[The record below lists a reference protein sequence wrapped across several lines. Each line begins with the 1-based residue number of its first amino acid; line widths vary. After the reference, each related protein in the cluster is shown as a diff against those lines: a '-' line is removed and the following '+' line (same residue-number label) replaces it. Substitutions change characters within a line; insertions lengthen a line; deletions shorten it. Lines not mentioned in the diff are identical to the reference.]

1 LCSWAGALDEEALM
15 LRIVGIGGG
24 TGLPLLLRGLARRAQ
39 SEPDLC
45 LTGIVCVTDDG
56 GSSGR
61 LRRLFPLPALGDIRN
76 CLLGLARP
84 GSFWT
89 EILPYRFTHGRG
101 LSGHALGNLILT
113 ALCQRTGSLRK
124 AVDVVAESMGL
135 AGTVL
140 PATEVSATLVASSRD
155 GRRVRGECAISAAR
169 MIVERVWLD
178 PPSPLPA
185 RGVLESLD
193 AADAIVLGP
202 GSLFTSVIPPLLVQ
216 GVADAIRRSPA
227 TRIYVCNLMGQP
239 GETDGF
245 TAVDH
250 VRAVLDVLGP
260 GAIDACLLNTRRP
273 RGAMARRYLAMG
285 AKVVAVDAA
294 AVRALGPASVEAD
307 LFAQAG
313 RKARH
318 DADALS
324 RLVVDLARKCRL
336 SAGSRT
342 RASNAEGRRP
352 CAESSAT

>member
-1 LCSWAGALDEEALM
+1 M

-24 TGLPLLLRGLARRAQ
+24 TGLPLLLRGLARLAKA
-39 SEPDLC
+39 EDLC

-61 LRRLFPLPALGDIRN
+61 LRRVFPLPALGDIRN
-76 CLLGLARP
+76 CLVGLARP
-84 GSFWT
+84 GSLWS
-89 EILPYRFTHGRG
+89 ELLPYRFSHGRG

-140 PATEVSATLVASSRD
+140 PATEASATLMAGDRH
-155 GRRVRGECAISAAR
+155 GRRIRGESAISSAR
-169 MIVERVWLD
+169 IAIDQIWLD
-178 PPSPLPA
+178 PPSPAPA
-185 RGVLESLD
+185 RGVLESLG

-202 GSLFTSVIPPLLVQ
+202 GSLFTSVIPPLLVA
-216 GVADAIRRSPA
+216 GVAEAIRRSA
-227 TRIYVCNLMGQP
+227 AVRVYVCNLMDQP

-260 GAIDACLLNTRRP
+260 GAIDACLLNTRTP
-273 RGAMARRYLAMG
+273 RAPMARRYLAMG
-285 AKVVAVDAA
+285 AKVVAADAE
-294 AVRALGPASVEAD
+294 AVRTLGPAPIQAD
-307 LFAQAG
+307 LFSDEG

-318 DADALS
+318 DSDVLA
-324 RLVVDLARKCRL
+324 RLVVDLARSGRAR
-336 SAGSRT
+336 AG
-342 RASNAEGRRP
+342 GRIGSQDAQGRKP
-352 CAESSAT
+352 CVESSAT